1 MVYFA
6 NWPIFS
12 IGVRAAAH
20 ALSIRAALPPLVPA
34 VHSFEPRSQGDF
46 SLPNKLHILIDQ
58 DFAGATTDSGLTL
71 IPPTLQSF
79 TNTFASDLNA
89 LFPHTTASVTSVSAS
104 GLSSFTDY
112 VFITLSPSTNI
123 TLANGDPTTEGYEMS
138 TSPDGI
144 AITAAG
150 PRGAF
155 WATRTLLQGLVQTKG
170 RFPSSI
176 IRDGPDW
183 PTRGI
188 MLGSSSTSPVPA
200 CLRRASS
207 DDQTQ
212 TSGGTGTR
220 STS

>member
-12 IGVRAAAH
+12 VGAHAAVH
-20 ALSIRAALPPLVPA
+20 ALSIRGVLPPLVPA
-34 VHSFEPRSQGDF
+34 VHSFEPRSQSDF
-46 SLPNKLHILIDQ
+46 TLPNKLHILIDQ
-58 DFAGATTDSGLTL
+58 DLASSTIDSGPTL

-79 TNTFASDLNA
+79 TNTFASDLKE
-89 LFPHTTASVTSVSAS
+89 LFPHTTTSVTSVSAS
-104 GLSSFTDY
+104 NLSSFTDY
-112 VFITLSPSTNI
+112 VFFTLSPSTNI

-144 AITAAG
+144 AIAATG

-188 MLGSSSTSPVPA
+188 MLGSSLPA
-200 CLRRASS
+200 LARPSF
-207 DDQTQ
+207 DDITQ
-212 TSGGTGTR
+212 MSGDTGTR